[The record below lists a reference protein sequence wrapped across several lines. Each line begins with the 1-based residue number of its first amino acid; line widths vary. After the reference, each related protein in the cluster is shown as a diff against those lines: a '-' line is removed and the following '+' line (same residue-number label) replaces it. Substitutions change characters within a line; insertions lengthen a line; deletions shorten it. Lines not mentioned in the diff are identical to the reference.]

1 MKNLITTVVLICLGA
16 MPAKADGMALPG
28 SEWGFG
34 DGDKRFIQFGA
45 DGRVSGHAGC
55 NRFFGSYQEGGGRL
69 LIGQLGMTRMMCPP
83 TDMERELALTELLK
97 NTRQFEATHLKLTL
111 YSGNGK
117 ILATL
122 QRRDFD

>member
-1 MKNLITTVVLICLGA
+1 MKSLITTFLFVCLGA
-16 MPAKADGMALPG
+16 MPAKADGVSLAG

-34 DGDKRFIQFGA
+34 EGDKRFIQFGA

-83 TDMERELALTELLK
+83 PDMERERALTELLK
-97 NTRQFEATHLKLTL
+97 NTRQFEASHLKLTL
-111 YSGNGK
+111 YSGSGK
-117 ILATL
+117 LLATL

>member
-1 MKNLITTVVLICLGA
+1 MKNLIIMAVIVFLGA
-16 MPAKADGMALPG
+16 IAARADGIALAG

-55 NRFFGSYQEGGGRL
+55 NRFGGSYSEDGGKLSFGP
-69 LIGQLGMTRMMCPP
+69 IAMTRMMCPP
-83 TDMERELALTELLK
+83 PDMERERELTELLQ
-97 NTRQFEATHLKLTL
+97 NTRQFEATHRKLTL
-111 YSGNGK
+111 ISGSGQV
-117 ILATL
+117 LATL

>member
-1 MKNLITTVVLICLGA
+1 MKNLIIMAVIVALGA
-16 MPAKADGMALPG
+16 VAAKADGIALAG

-55 NRFFGSYQEGGGRL
+55 NRFGGSYSEDGGKLSFGP
-69 LIGQLGMTRMMCPP
+69 IAMTRMMCPP
-83 TDMERELALTELLK
+83 PDMERERELTELLQ
-97 NTRQFEATHLKLTL
+97 NTRQFEATHRKLTL
-111 YSGNGK
+111 ISGSGQV
-117 ILATL
+117 LATL